1 MIIKGKEYKINR
13 ETSVVSEWDKIY
25 CNLLKKILK
34 EGELFENRTGI
45 DTLSIEGVTFK
56 LDVGNEFPILESK
69 KVAIKNALSEMLWI
83 YQAQSNDVS
92 WLKERA
98 NNIWNEWEVD
108 KDGIYRTYEPKGDY
122 DPTRE
127 VTVYDLD
134 GNPKLDEEGN
144 VITAKSSI
152 EGKTIKTAKYF
163 GPEYAGTIGTA
174 YGWITNKFKRPQYVL
189 HQLKHNPHDRR
200 MVISLWQ
207 DEYLKTAVLPSCVWS
222 SEWKVKDGKLH
233 AFVHQR
239 SADTPLGL
247 PFNVSQYAILQAM
260 FAKVSGL
267 EVGNLN
273 WSIMDAHIYVNQ
285 IDGIK
290 LELERFKKMQA
301 WEKIIKK
308 ETDEE
313 LEARYLALKDR
324 ESILEEKAKT
334 SKQAEKMLKEIR
346 EQIMIFELMITKEK
360 PVLELA
366 DKDDFFSFDNSVNN
380 DKEYLEKNITG
391 NEDIKVLR
399 YKSAPF
405 IKMPIAQ

>member
-13 ETSVVSEWDKIY
+13 ETSVVSEWDKVY

-108 KDGIYRTYEPKGDY
+108 KDGIYRTYEPKGEY
-122 DPTRE
+122 DPDRE

-144 VITAKSSI
+144 VMTAKSNI

-301 WEKIIKK
+301 WEKIIAN

-313 LEARYLALKDR
+313 LEARYLALKER

-346 EQIMIFELMITKEK
+346 EQIMIFELMVTKEK
-360 PVLELA
+360 PILELA